1 MTSTHRS
8 KRKRIKRRL
17 LLGSSIA
24 AGSIVAIYAAAV
36 RDMARERAARNY
48 LGDQLYT
55 EIRGAGSPLVFLAGL
70 QGSTRYWGDA
80 FDALGSEHRL
90 IFVDALG
97 FGRSPWPG
105 DIAYTLEDQVEA
117 LHRTLVAKSATANVT
132 IVAHSF
138 GTLIAARYAARFPAE
153 VSGVVMLGTPI
164 FANEDEARE
173 RIRKMT
179 MIGALFTFNNTLANL
194 SCMAMCAFRPL
205 LQRLLPALRPRLD
218 PAVVAD
224 SVLHDLPAIEG
235 AVNRILL
242 EERVSHDLNRIGA
255 KAVLI
260 HGRAD
265 AVTPL
270 EDARRTAA
278 ATGAMLIEVDGNH
291 QQYFTDGI
299 EPIHRAINSL
309 ETSQSRSMQ

>member
-1 MTSTHRS
+1 MTVRYRS
-8 KRKRIKRRL
+8 KQKRSRRRL
-17 LLGSSIA
+17 LIGSSIA
-24 AGSIVAIYAAAV
+24 AGSMVTIYAAAM
-36 RDMARERAARNY
+36 RDMARERAVRKY

-55 EIRGAGSPLVFLAGL
+55 EIRGAGTPLVFLAGL

-80 FDALGSEHRL
+80 FDALG
-90 IFVDALG
+90 
-97 FGRSPWPG
+97 FGRSPWPD
-105 DIAYTLEDQVEA
+105 DIAYTLEDHVEA
-117 LHRTLVAKSATANVT
+117 LHRTLVAKGAAANVT
-132 IVAHSF
+132 IVSHSF
-138 GTLIAARYAARFPAE
+138 GTLIAARYAARYPDE

-164 FANEDEARE
+164 FANEVEARE

-179 MIGALFTFNNTLANL
+179 MIGALFMLNNTLANL

-224 SVLHDLPAIEG
+224 SVLHDLPAIDG

-242 EERVSHDLNRIGA
+242 EERVSDDLKRIGA

-299 EPIHRAINSL
+299 EPIRRAINSL
-309 ETSQSRSMQ
+309 ETSQSRSMQCTKYNAVNEEKS